1 MSDTRKGPETDAEL
15 VRRAREG
22 DRDAMDLLVDLH
34 HGAVYRLALAILG
47 DGDRA
52 ADATQETFIKAVRSL
67 KGFRREAAFRTWLLA
82 IARNQARG
90 MIRAEGR
97 RRTTSLD
104 DAGAI
109 ATEQGDPVEGIAR
122 SRAARRV
129 RETLERLP
137 EKQRMA
143 VRLRIDEGL
152 SFREVGELIGSS
164 EGAARVNYH
173 HGVRRL
179 RELLT
184 EDEEGGG
191 E

>member
-1 MSDTRKGPETDAEL
+1 MSDARKGPETDAEL
-15 VRRAREG
+15 VARARKGETE
-22 DRDAMDLLVDLH
+22 AMDLLVDRH
-34 HGAVYRLALAILG
+34 HGAVYRLALAVLG

-52 ADATQETFIKAVRSL
+52 ADATQETFIRAYGSL

-82 IARNQARG
+82 IARNEARG
-90 MIRAEGR
+90 MARRESR
-97 RRTTSLD
+97 RRTGSLE
-104 DAGAI
+104 GAE
-109 ATEQGDPVEGIAR
+109 AAFAEAEDPVEEI
-122 SRAARRV
+122 SRARAAERAR
-129 RETLERLP
+129 ELLARLP

-179 RELLT
+179 RELWT
-184 EDEEGGG
+184 DRGGS